1 MKKNSFKKSIFLSL
15 LIIGVCIVVLSGT
28 SYAWFTDT
36 ATTDGNKIVTG
47 NLHVEL
53 VGADSGNPVESL
65 RWVKAAGLGDEE
77 IYFEPGARFESE
89 SFRVKNSGNLSL
101 KYKLQIDGLDGDSK
115 LLEVINFTIKD
126 SSGSVVNLDEER
138 NLSPGTTSDAF
149 TIIAIMNVT
158 AGNEYQGLTMEGI
171 KIKAVATQ
179 DTVET
184 DSFNNQY
191 DKDATYPTDNVT
203 TGE

>member
-36 ATTDGNKIVTG
+36 ASTDGNKIQSGTLKVSLVDENDNPLTG
-47 NLHVEL
+47 
-53 VGADSGNPVESL
+53 SL
-65 RWVKAAGLGDEE
+65 GWVKAAGHEDEE
-77 IYFEPGARFESE
+77 VYFEPGVTFELQP
-89 SFRVKNSGNLSL
+89 FYVKNEGNLFL

-115 LLEVINFTIKD
+115 LLEVINFTVKD
-126 SSGSVVNLDEER
+126 SSGSVVDLDEER
-138 NLSPGTTSDAF
+138 HLSPSTTSDAF
-149 TIIAIMNVT
+149 IISAHMDEM
-158 AGNEYQGLTMEGI
+158 AGNEYLNLTMEGI
-171 KIKAVATQ
+171 KIKVIATQ
-179 DTVET
+179 DTVES
-184 DSFNNQY
+184 DSTGSDY

>member
-53 VGADSGNPVESL
+53 VDANGKSIDTFLWKDASGNS
-65 RWVKAAGLGDEE
+65 D
-77 IYFEPGARFESE
+77 IFFEPGTTFESE
-89 SFRVKNSGNLSL
+89 SFYVKNSGNLSL

-115 LLEVINFTIKD
+115 LLEVISFTVKD
-126 SSGSVVNLDEER
+126 SSGSAVDLDEEGH
-138 NLSPGTTSDAF
+138 LSPSATSDAF
-149 TIIAIMNVT
+149 TISAHMDEM
-158 AGNEYQGLTMEGI
+158 AGSEYLNLTMEGI
-171 KIKAVATQ
+171 KIKVFATQ
-179 DTVET
+179 DTVES
-184 DSFNNQY
+184 DSTGSDY

-203 TGE
+203 AGD